1 MPLQPLE
8 DLLTNKVDTA
18 LSPLRKEI
26 RPILVPARIMV
37 THASQAEMECE
48 KCCKIEIVRET
59 DRTLEMQKLAL
70 QVMDTGTLA
79 EEIRIISSDPKANRQ
94 AEMVRRQ

>member
-8 DLLTNKVDTA
+8 DLLINKEDTA
-18 LSPLRKEI
+18 PSPLREEI

-37 THASQAEMECE
+37 IHAFQAEIDCE
-48 KCCKIEIVRET
+48 KCRKTEIVRET

-70 QVMDTGTLA
+70 QAMDTGTLA
-79 EEIRIISSDPKANRQ
+79 EEIRIISSDPRANRR
-94 AEMVRRQ
+94 AEMVHR

>member
-8 DLLTNKVDTA
+8 DLLINKGDTA
-18 LSPLRKEI
+18 PSPLREEI
-26 RPILVPARIMV
+26 RPILVPARIMAIHV
-37 THASQAEMECE
+37 SQAEMECE
-48 KCCKIEIVRET
+48 KCRKTEIVREI

-79 EEIRIISSDPKANRQ
+79 EEIRIISSDPKANRR
-94 AEMVRRQ
+94 AEMVHR

>member
-8 DLLTNKVDTA
+8 DLLTNKEDTA
-18 LSPLRKEI
+18 LSPLREET
-26 RPILVPARIMV
+26 RPILVPARVMV
-37 THASQAEMECE
+37 THAFQAEMDCE
-48 KCCKIEIVRET
+48 KCRKTEIVRET

-79 EEIRIISSDPKANRQ
+79 EEIRIISGDPKANRQ
-94 AEMVRRQ
+94 AEIVHR

>member
-8 DLLTNKVDTA
+8 DLLINKADTA
-18 LSPLRKEI
+18 PSPLREEI

-37 THASQAEMECE
+37 THASQAEMECD
-48 KCCKIEIVRET
+48 KYRKTEIVRET

-79 EEIRIISSDPKANRQ
+79 EEIRIISSDPRANRQ
-94 AEMVRRQ
+94 AEMVHR